1 MIKSFRSSRGTGL
14 KLSTRYMLVGIGAL
28 ATLSLVDWA
37 RRGHF
42 INGEVTAFLIG
53 VMPNVAAAIAIP
65 FVILGI
71 LVEQRKELSSAAVRW
86 SFAVLSLVAG
96 VGLILWEVLQQSSR
110 ALVFDPNDIG
120 ATLIGLL
127 LGWVV
132 FNRLT
137 PKFPPAV
144 G

>member
-1 MIKSFRSSRGTGL
+1 
-14 KLSTRYMLVGIGAL
+14 MLVGIGAL

-71 LVEQRKELSSAAVRW
+71 RVEQRKELSSAAVRW

-96 VGLILWEVLQQSSR
+96 VGLILWEVLQQASR